1 MDQIHLRLEKEEAK
15 LIQKKA
21 ADFGLT
27 TNAFIRQIIKDYLKN
42 SGRQEAEYAQKADR
56 ALVKVVAEAIGR
68 GLKASPEDTEKLSQ
82 ILLKKFD
89 KEVQ

>member
-27 TNAFIRQIIKDYLKN
+27 TNAFIRQIM
-42 SGRQEAEYAQKADR
+42 GRSAC
-56 ALVKVVAEAIGR
+56 R
-68 GLKASPEDTEKLSQ
+68 GLNHHRILINPFIPSQ
-82 ILLKKFD
+82 LLIP
-89 KEVQ
+89 V